1 MFVALMRGADICLL
15 RRTGT
20 GWMDGQLSLP
30 AGGLEAGETIA
41 SAAIREAEEEVGVR
55 IAPSSLRYVHAL
67 HSLTGGMDWMGH
79 FFVATEWSGIP
90 RLREPEKHCDLQWRT
105 VQDLPHDMI
114 PYVRQALLCIDQDI
128 LYSEFG
134 WPTPPKMVEGAN
146 LIGMT
151 EAEFLDGVRDNPV

>member
-1 MFVALMRGADICLL
+1 MFVALTRGSDICLL

-20 GWMDGQLSLP
+20 GWMDGQFSLP

-67 HSLTGGMDWMGH
+67 HSLTEGMDWMGH

-90 RLREPEKHCDLQWRT
+90 RLREPEKHRDLQWRT
-105 VQDLPHDMI
+105 VRDLPHEMI

-134 WPTPPKMVEGAN
+134 WPTAPEMVEKP
-146 LIGMT
+146 T
-151 EAEFLDGVRDNPV
+151 